1 MNKKLTA
8 LHSIFLKKFSALFIS
23 MFIILGIVVYFWIKD
38 IYINQIKSNLL
49 HNIDIISLELKS
61 KNDLNNLSKNIK
73 KLTNLR
79 VTIINK
85 DGKVIA
91 ESDKDYKSMEN
102 HYNRK
107 EIVQARLNNIGSII
121 RYSHTVKKELLY
133 VAKKFKIKQ
142 NIYYIR
148 VAKDINSINKQFL
161 SLSLQITFILLI
173 FIGFAFYI
181 SLKISEDV
189 QYETT
194 KILNFLKQLI
204 NTKKAIT
211 IESNYSKEFNKI
223 TKLLTTVSSSLS
235 KKQKQ
240 KSKYT
245 TKLKLA
251 NRQKDDIIS
260 AISHEFKN
268 PITVINGYIQT
279 LLENKNI
286 NQDLLEKFLL
296 KIDTN
301 SKKLTTM
308 IDRLRLSIKLDE
320 NTQSLNLQ
328 NIELKIF
335 IVTIIDDIK
344 QIYPNREI
352 ELNVIDNPTINIDK
366 TLFEI
371 AVSNIIENGLKYSD
385 DIIKIDISNE
395 YILIKDYGIGIEEKE
410 LEKIKNKFYRVSKNS
425 WDNSLGLGL
434 FLVQNIIK
442 LHNFYFEINSIK
454 NQGTIIKIIFK
465 S

>member
-1 MNKKLTA
+1 LNKKLPA
-8 LHSIFLKKFSALFIS
+8 LHSIFLKKFSLLFIS
-23 MFIILGIVVYFWIKD
+23 MFLILGIVVYFWIKD
-38 IYINQIKSNLL
+38 IYIEQIKSNLL
-49 HNIDIISLELKS
+49 HNIEIISLEL
-61 KNDLNNLSKNIK
+61 NHTNNLNKLAKDIK
-73 KLTNLR
+73 KRTYLR
-79 VTIINK
+79 VTIINQ

-91 ESDKDYKSMEN
+91 ESDKDYKYMEN

-133 VAKKFKIKQ
+133 VAKKFKTK
-142 NIYYIR
+142 NNTYYIR

-161 SLSLQITFILLI
+161 SLSLQIIFILLL

-194 KILNFLKQLI
+194 KIFNFLKKLT

-211 IESNYSKEFNKI
+211 IESNYSKEFSKI
-223 TKLLTTVSSSLS
+223 TKLLTSVSSSLA

-245 TKLKLA
+245 AKLKLA

-286 NQDLLEKFLL
+286 NKDLLEKFLL

-301 SKKLTTM
+301 SKKLATM

-320 NTQSLNLQ
+320 NKQAINLQ
-328 NIELKIF
+328 KIELKPF
-335 IVTIIDDIK
+335 VLNIIDDIK
-344 QIYPNREI
+344 QIYPNRNI
-352 ELNVIDNPTINIDK
+352 ELNIIENPTINIDK

-371 AVSNIIENGLKYSD
+371 ALLNIIENGLKYSQD
-385 DIIKIDISNE
+385 DIKIEIAND
-395 YILIKDYGIGIEEKE
+395 YIEIEDYGIGIEEKE
-410 LEKIKNKFYRVSKNS
+410 LEKIKNKFYRVSNNS

-434 FLVQNIIK
+434 FLVQTIIK
-442 LHNFYFEINSIK
+442 LHNFSLEIKSIK
-454 NQGTIIKIIFK
+454 NQGTIIKIIF
-465 S
+465 